1 VTLLPGDGLAIRKL
15 ADEFISADVATT
27 RATKTGSRP
36 AKDARQTKD
45 RRPSKETRPSKSSP
59 SQPKDRP
66 SAYPTQMPPPPTGIH
81 LPVAGWIGLV
91 LVIVLVGLGGGALLT
106 SQMAVSFGTPPPS
119 VPALVVLPSGNG
131 QVVVVVSA
139 APSSTAIPAATTTG
153 SGPSPSVG
161 SIPGP
166 TPSGAPTAPP
176 VGKPT
181 AAPTAA
187 PTAPPK
193 PKPTATPV
201 VVAFNVGPSQ
211 VSGDCKTGPVPFQL
225 KLDNSGS
232 NVSVA
237 WSIGFTSS
245 PDVKGDWGSA
255 SPSSGTV
262 AAGASALID
271 ITPLKS
277 LCPLQSQTD
286 YELKVAYGSS
296 GSAVVTYTVAP

>member
-1 VTLLPGDGLAIRKL
+1 VTLPLNDGLAITKL

-36 AKDARQTKD
+36 AKDDRQTKD
-45 RRPSKETRPSKSSP
+45 GRPSKDTRPSKSSP

-66 SAYPTQMPPPPTGIH
+66 STYPTQFPPPPPTGMHI
-81 LPVAGWIGLV
+81 PVGGWIGLV
-91 LVIVLVGLGGGALLT
+91 LVIVLVGLGGGVLLT
-106 SQMAVSFGTPPPS
+106 SQMADSIGTPPPS
-119 VPALVVLPSGNG
+119 VPGLVVLPSGL
-131 QVVVVVSA
+131 VVVVASA
-139 APSSTAIPAATTTG
+139 GPSGNGIPGAT
-153 SGPSPSVG
+153 SPAFGPSPSVG
-161 SIPGP
+161 PIPGQ
-166 TPSGAPTAPP
+166 TASGGPTAPP
-176 VGKPT
+176 T
-181 AAPTAA
+181 AKPTAA

-193 PKPTATPV
+193 PKPTAPPV
-201 VVAFNVGPSQ
+201 VVAFTVGPSQ

-232 NVSVA
+232 NVSVS

-262 AAGASALID
+262 AAGATVVVD

-286 YELKVAYGSS
+286 YELKVIFGSG
-296 GSAVVTYTVAP
+296 GSTVVTYTLAP